1 MAFLSQRGSRFVGA
15 AGGHA
20 VADDFAVLGA
30 DADDVASL
38 EDTFDAGDAD
48 GQQARGPFAGGEGV
62 DGALVDDD
70 RALFE
75 SFAEGDPAF
84 AALLGLLRDELRAGF
99 FALHDFLQNAGGGAV
114 GDVDGDA
121 EARELVGDVALGEHS
136 AAPELRFAGADE
148 LAEVLRGG
156 VDLRDH
162 RVALRLR
169 VEQAVHVR
177 EDDVAIDLQHRGDEA
192 GKLVVVGEHQLG
204 DGDGV
209 VLVDDGH
216 DFLREQRLEAG
227 AHVEVVLPVAEVPL
241 RHKQLRAGHA
251 VLFEAVVV
259 GVDEADLSGGGEHLA
274 RLDRREISSERHDAA
289 PRADSAG
296 GDENDFDAIRHERGD
311 LRSQAVENRRVE
323 LAVAPRDDVGA
334 NLDDNSP
341 VYRMFVRHALRL
353 TSNVPD

>member
-30 DADDVASL
+30 DADDVAAL
-38 EDTFDAGDAD
+38 EASFDAGDAD
-48 GQQARGPFAGGEGV
+48 GQEAGRVISGGERV

-70 RALFE
+70 RTFFE
-75 SFAEGDPAF
+75 SFTEGDPAL
-84 AALLGLLRDELRAGF
+84 AALLGFLGDELRAGF
-99 FALHDFLQNAGGGAV
+99 AAVRDGLQDAGGGAV
-114 GDVDGDA
+114 SDVHGDA
-121 EARELVGDVALGEHS
+121 EARELVRDGALGEHP
-136 AAPELRFAGADE
+136 AAPELRFAGSDI

-156 VDLRDH
+156 VDLLDH
-162 RVALRLR
+162 RVAFALH
-169 VEQAVHVR
+169 VEKAVHVR

-192 GKLVVVGEHQLG
+192 GEFVVIGEHQLG